1 MQAASEARCTMRDV
15 IILIAALSLVGCV
28 AAIPS
33 RVDSTNAT
41 VTYKYSGEKYGS
53 QFDLVSAKASDY
65 CGNEFG
71 KSARLRDV
79 DKGNE
84 ENFATFECVQH
95 SVVALL
101 SARG

>member
-1 MQAASEARCTMRDV
+1 MRDV

-28 AAIPS
+28 AATPS

-41 VTYKYSGEKYGS
+41 VTYKYSGDTYGS

-79 DKGNE
+79 DEGND
-84 ENFATFECVQH
+84 ENLATFECV
-95 SVVALL
+95 
-101 SARG
+101 